1 MIQKLLVEFPEYV
14 DTLLEKRT
22 ILSQLDEQTNIQWIA
37 YGSIW
42 PVGATDFLVITNECA
57 FNSNNPSSKNPH
69 EIHDSFLIG
78 STSVDSIIED
88 EEEKTD
94 LNSDLSQT
102 KYNRSTLRL
111 AGYSGTPNSSIGG
124 TDLRL
129 YVDVDATRYVPA
141 WLLQILAQYGLSE
154 MMNRIRIA
162 APTLA
167 TNYSTSHSDDRSPIF
182 QPPSSK
188 LGAIL
193 TQIQA
198 REEKMR
204 HYVDPT
210 VIDLPKQR
218 ERKRSFSSSESSST
232 TATKPISTVTN
243 SSSSFPL
250 QNKDVEKGSQLSSDS
265 QYILK
270 LYVGLLREDKY
281 VFDWQVKTKKSN
293 VEVSVSPINGSAW
306 FALKATTTIPH
317 VTKEKLK
324 DFLID
329 DNNLSGYDDMID
341 KVEVRVSSLDLSSI
355 SHNVSQP
362 LLRVNEGTAIRRMM
376 FKGVWPTAPRDF
388 VVCTTWSELD
398 DGTILISSRSAWDE
412 LSPPEEGYVRG
423 FLNIS
428 GYHIVPCKDSDSGC
442 HITMCAHSDLGGTLP
457 IGIINMLAF
466 SAPIKMLAAIA
477 ALTR

>member
-22 ILSQLDEQTNIQWIA
+22 ILSQLDDQTSIQWIA
-37 YGSIW
+37 YGAIW
-42 PVGATDFLVITNECA
+42 PVGATDFLVVTNERA
-57 FNSNNPSSKNPH
+57 FNSTNPSSKNPH
-69 EIHDSFLIG
+69 EIHDSFLIA

-88 EEEKTD
+88 EEEKSNDNET
-94 LNSDLSQT
+94 NQT

-129 YVDVDATRYVPA
+129 FVDVDATRYVPA

-167 TNYSTSHSDDRSPIF
+167 KTSDDRSPIF
-182 QPPSSK
+182 QPASSK

-210 VIDLPKQR
+210 LIDLPNQSR
-218 ERKRSFSSSESSST
+218 ERKRSISSEGTTRPSSGLS
-232 TATKPISTVTN
+232 AVTSRGSN
-243 SSSSFPL
+243 SSLTSSAEETS
-250 QNKDVEKGSQLSSDS
+250 QSREIDKGSQLGDDS

-270 LYVGLLREDKY
+270 LYVGLLTDEKY
-281 VFDWQVKTKKSN
+281 AFDWQVKTKKN
-293 VEVSVSPINGSAW
+293 QVEVSVSPINGSAW
-306 FALKATTTIPH
+306 FALKATTTLPH

-329 DNNLSGYDDMID
+329 DNNLSGYDDMMD
-341 KVEVRVSSLDLSSI
+341 RVEV
-355 SHNVSQP
+355 
-362 LLRVNEGTAIRRMM
+362 
-376 FKGVWPTAPRDF
+376 
-388 VVCTTWSELD
+388 C
-398 DGTILISSRSAWDE
+398 
-412 LSPPEEGYVRG
+412 
-423 FLNIS
+423 
-428 GYHIVPCKDSDSGC
+428 
-442 HITMCAHSDLGGTLP
+442 
-457 IGIINMLAF
+457 
-466 SAPIKMLAAIA
+466 
-477 ALTR
+477 